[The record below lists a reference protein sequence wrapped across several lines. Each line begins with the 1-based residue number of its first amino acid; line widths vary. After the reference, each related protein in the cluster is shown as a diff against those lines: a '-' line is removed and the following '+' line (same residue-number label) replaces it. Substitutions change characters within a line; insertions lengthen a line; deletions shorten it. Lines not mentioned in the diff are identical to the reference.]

1 MKNKRGEGKDGATIS
16 TSGALECTKSKSK
29 LRGAPS
35 LKTWCSKERR
45 VARAALTSGSN
56 TDARRVAAEQNA
68 EVTGEPSRNKK
79 TRGESGRVFIHTS
92 DFSLW
97 GIDRRR
103 QFGRVM
109 RCDLRPSLSK
119 LSLGRATTQN
129 PEYVV
134 ATRVTRVL
142 GGRRRRPDGDH
153 ATSVE
158 VSLAKRRTWEARPRA
173 PRRHS
178 RLIQA
183 QTSEASRSTIQAHN
197 ASKIKNKKFSAVLFR
212 YFPRSFAGMDPPTA

>member
-1 MKNKRGEGKDGATIS
+1 VVFEGTSGGEGCADEWVKHRRTPRGGRAKRGS
-16 TSGALECTKSKSK
+16 N
-29 LRGAPS
+29 
-35 LKTWCSKERR
+35 RR
-45 VARAALTSGSN
+45 AFKK
-56 TDARRVAAEQNA
+56 Q
-68 EVTGEPSRNKK
+68 KK